1 VSKKPPTLH
10 TTRLATLGRA
20 SARHPWRFLLVW
32 ALISGITFAVAVL
45 GVAGGSLFSRL
56 GSGEPGV
63 GGEAHDGR
71 AIVERVEPSSSS
83 LMLQLTGIDLTSPQ
97 VASVATKAV
106 ADIMAIDGVKS
117 AVNPF
122 VFAGGPTDPQAAP
135 FVRAGSD
142 RSGMLTVTTFDPGL
156 SKADTKVA
164 EAAVSAVYDRM
175 TRELPSGAQ
184 GAVGGGNLLLGEILH
199 QIEVDLRAGEGIA
212 LPLSFIVMVLVFG
225 GFIAAGM
232 PIVGAIASIFA
243 ALGALYGFSYVMDL
257 DASVVNVVTLLGLAL
272 CIDYGLLIVS
282 RAREE
287 LRAQAAGRPAAELTP
302 AEIQAAIGQ
311 AVATAGRTVFFSG
324 LTVAIALSG
333 LLIFDAHVIRAIGA
347 AGVSVVLIAMIVG
360 LTLVPPLCALGAH
373 RLLAKGTETAPEDGV
388 FSSLARGV
396 HRVPWLVIAG
406 CLALLV
412 ALAIPTL
419 SMRLT
424 SSGAEL
430 MPVGTSQRDFFDR
443 LAADYPLMSAP
454 AATVVGRTSVA
465 AATAYA
471 QEVRAL
477 PGVTGVSVRPLG
489 SEYAAVSVRTT
500 GPALGDPAR
509 DVVTQLREHRPLYQS
524 WVTGQAAGLIDFT
537 ASLAARAP
545 YAAALIVI
553 GTFVLLFLMTG
564 SVVIPTKAL
573 LLNVLSLG
581 ASLGVATWIF
591 QEGHLQ
597 GLLGFTSTG
606 ALESM
611 IPPLALTFGFGLS
624 MDYELFLISRIA
636 ELYHHNG
643 HDNDRAVELGLQRS
657 GRIITSAALLVVIV
671 FAGFIAGKMLVIK
684 QMGVA
689 LTVAVLLD
697 ATIVRMLLVP
707 ATMSILGRWNW
718 WAPAPLR
725 RWHALHGTEE

>member
-1 VSKKPPTLH
+1 MSKKPPTLH

-20 SARHPWRFLLVW
+20 SARHPWRFVLVW
-32 ALISGITFAVAVL
+32 GLISVSTFAIAVL

-63 GGEAHDGR
+63 SGEAHDGR
-71 AIVERVEPSSSS
+71 AIIEKVEPASTS
-83 LMLQLTGIDLTSPQ
+83 LMHQLSGVDLGSAE
-97 VASVATKAV
+97 VASVAAKAL
-106 ADIMAIDGVKS
+106 ADIRAIDGVTS
-117 AVNPF
+117 VVNPF
-122 VFAGGPTDPQAAP
+122 VFPAGPSDPQAVP
-135 FVRAGSD
+135 FVRAGGD
-142 RSGMLTVTTFDPGL
+142 HTGMLTVTTFSPGL
-156 SKADTKVA
+156 SKTQTAAA
-164 EAAVSAVYDRM
+164 EAAVRAVYDRM
-175 TRELPSGAQ
+175 AADLPSGAS

-232 PIVGAIASIFA
+232 PIIGAIASIFA
-243 ALGALYGFSYVMDL
+243 ALGALFGFSYVMDL

-287 LRAQAAGRPAAELTP
+287 LRVQAAGRPASELTP
-302 AEIQAAIGQ
+302 EAIRIAIGQ

-347 AGVSVVLIAMIVG
+347 AGVSVVLIAMVVG
-360 LTLVPPLCALGAH
+360 LTLVPPLCALGAR

-396 HRVPWLVIAG
+396 HRAPWAVIVG

-424 SSGAEL
+424 SSGHEL
-430 MPVGTSQRDFFDR
+430 MPIGTSQRDFFDR
-443 LAADYPLMSAP
+443 LAVDYPLMSAP
-454 AATVVGRTSVA
+454 AATVVGRASVA
-465 AATAYA
+465 DATAYA
-471 QEVRAL
+471 QQVRAL
-477 PGVTGVSVRPLG
+477 PGVSAVSVRPLG
-489 SEYAAVSVRTT
+489 AEYAAVSVRTT
-500 GPALGDPAR
+500 GPPLGDSAR
-509 DVVTQLREHRPLYQS
+509 NVVTQLREHRPLYQS
-524 WVTGQAAGLIDFT
+524 WVTGQAAGLADFT

-545 YAAALIVI
+545 YAAGLIVI
-553 GTFVLLFLMTG
+553 GTFLLLFLMTG
-564 SVVIPTKAL
+564 SVIIPTKAL

-697 ATIVRMLLVP
+697 ATVVRMLLVP

-725 RWHALHGTEE
+725 RWHALHGIEE